1 MMRAKSITTLIA
13 VALVAAC
20 GGGEEDL
27 PPDAGVL
34 RVVHAIPELGVLNF
48 TLDDEE
54 LGEFNY
60 SQIKGISRPGDARHR
75 VLIDVRRPGDQ
86 DDTRLETLNLTTAV
100 DRADTIVLT
109 GTLDHA
115 NVLTWEQP
123 ARDWEAELA
132 ETNDEITVLEVSFAH
147 ASETR
152 GPLDFYL
159 GEEGFDPTDGS
170 SIASIGYSEL
180 QEGGEIDAE
189 ALELVVTPAGDPA
202 TVLLRT
208 VQNVL
213 PAATSLLFVALDSDK
228 LDEEGTPRLAVRSLG
243 DGYSFYLVDQDL
255 PTSLRAVHGARG
267 AGAIDV
273 LFGVEE
279 DELLLAS
286 LEFRGQSPYVD
297 VPLDTTL
304 VTVTPA
310 GDPDE
315 VTTTLGISLLP
326 GSQQTVVVS
335 GENGEDEEDVV
346 VASAFA
352 DDNRSVITAAR
363 FRVIQTA
370 SNFAFLD
377 VYIVDPDESIEDL
390 TPTVANV
397 TYRGTAPYFQVAAG
411 EYDLVLA
418 ESGTKDLVTDAMR
431 VSVENGGIYTAIVI
445 DGADE
450 ETVEVLP
457 ADDHVL

>member
-1 MMRAKSITTLIA
+1 MRAKSITTLIA

-60 SQIKGISRPGDARHR
+60 SQIKGISRPGAARHR

-86 DDTRLETLNLTTAV
+86 DDTRLETLNVTTAV

-109 GTLDHA
+109 GTLDHP

-123 ARDWEAELA
+123 ARDWEAEQA
-132 ETNDEITVLEVSFAH
+132 DTDDDITVLEVSFAH

-159 GEEGFDPTDGS
+159 GEEGFDPADES
-170 SIASIGYSEL
+170 PIASIGYSEL

-189 ALELVVTPAGDPA
+189 ELELVVTPAGDPA

-208 VQNVL
+208 VQNDL

-273 LFGVEE
+273 LFGGEE
-279 DELLLAS
+279 DELLAS
-286 LEFRGQSPYVD
+286 LDFRGQSPYVD
-297 VPLDTTL
+297 VPLDTTI

-335 GENGEDEEDVV
+335 AENGEDEEDDIV

-377 VYIVDPDESIEDL
+377 VYLAEPDESIEDL

-397 TYRGTAPYFQVAAG
+397 AYRSTAPYFQVAAG
-411 EYDLVLA
+411 DYDLVLA
-418 ESGTKDLVTDAMR
+418 ESGTKDLVTDAIR
-431 VSVENGGIYTAIVI
+431 VSVENGGVYTAIVI

-450 ETVEVLP
+450 ETVEVLS
-457 ADDHVL
+457 ADDLVL